1 MKEASRHQLS
11 QNEIL
16 FYFTRAAVGA
26 RAPFGIAEEFAL
38 WSVWMGSSGMDPAPH
53 GNRVLN
59 YLDQEQST
67 LQGKL
72 SQNSKNM
79 HLYSTTD
86 QFLSALQA
94 GCFVGDWL
102 GEDQE
107 TDPSI

>member
-1 MKEASRHQLS
+1 MS

-38 WSVWMGSSGMDPAPH
+38 WSVWMGSSEMDPAPH

-67 LQGKL
+67 LQGNL
-72 SQNSKNM
+72 SRKSNNM
-79 HLYSTTD
+79 HLYST
-86 QFLSALQA
+86 
-94 GCFVGDWL
+94 
-102 GEDQE
+102 
-107 TDPSI
+107 